1 MAQIKANGVEAYLR
15 RPDPAHAIFLI
26 YGPDAGLVSERA
38 ATLAAASGV
47 DLKDD
52 FATVRLDAEDAA
64 ADPNR
69 VTDEALT
76 VSMFGGKR
84 LIWVSGTTARP
95 LIKAVE
101 PLFGVDLPDTTVLI
115 EAGDL
120 KKTNALR
127 KRIEKERTAVA
138 LPCFQDVMAALNGVI
153 DDELTKANLAIGRDA
168 RRILLDNLG
177 GDRRASRAEVQK
189 LVLYAMGEN
198 EITVEHIAAIVGD
211 ASALTNDTVI
221 NAATLGD
228 VETMDHML
236 KRLTAQGVNLVP
248 IVNAMLRHFQQL
260 HQLRAIV
267 EAQNMSAQAAVSGL
281 RPPVYFDRRDTLI
294 KAVSLWPRDA
304 LTKAL
309 DRLDRMAFESRANA
323 LLDNA
328 LVTTALLAIALEAR
342 ILARRGRA

>member
-1 MAQIKANGVEAYLR
+1 MAQIKAHQVEAYLR
-15 RPDPAHAIFLI
+15 RPDPAHAITLI

-38 ATLAAASGV
+38 SLLARASGV

-52 FATVRLDAEDAA
+52 FATVKLDAEDAA
-64 ADPNR
+64 SDTNR

-84 LIWVSGTTARP
+84 LIWISGNTARP
-95 LIKAVE
+95 LVKAIE
-101 PLFGVDLPDTTVLI
+101 PLFNVALPDTFILI

-127 KRIEKERTAVA
+127 KRIEKEKTAVA
-138 LPCFQDVMAALNGVI
+138 LPCFQDAMAALNSVI
-153 DDELTKANLAIGRDA
+153 DDELQKTNLAISRDA
-168 RRILLDNLG
+168 RRLLLDNLG
-177 GDRRASRAEVQK
+177 GDRRASRGEVQK
-189 LVLYAMGEN
+189 LTLYAMGEN
-198 EITVEHIAAIVGD
+198 EITVDHVREIVGD
-211 ASALTNDTVI
+211 ASALTSDTVI

-236 KRLTAQGVNLVP
+236 KRLTSQGMSLVP
-248 IVNAMLRHFQQL
+248 IVNAMLRNFQQL
-260 HQLRAIV
+260 HQLRALV

-304 LTKAL
+304 LTRAL
-309 DRLDRMAFESRANA
+309 ARLDKMAFESRTNA
-323 LLDNA
+323 TLDTS

-342 ILARRGRA
+342 ALGRRRR